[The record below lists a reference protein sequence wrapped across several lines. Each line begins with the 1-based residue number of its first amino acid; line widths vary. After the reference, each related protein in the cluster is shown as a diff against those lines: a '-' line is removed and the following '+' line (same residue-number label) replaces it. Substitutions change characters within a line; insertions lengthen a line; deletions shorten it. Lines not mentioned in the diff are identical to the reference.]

1 MREKAYLVGFLLA
14 AVLLLYLG
22 HDLIRGSILVS
33 WGLSFAGTTTAV
45 VLALTVYR
53 FKVELAASRDELK
66 RKEAELSFARQVQ
79 QALFP
84 RQLPASGGLEFSAI
98 CIPASAVSGD
108 YYDVFQLPDGR
119 LVLAIAD
126 ISGKGVSAAIL
137 MANLQALLR
146 VVAGTCPSPGAVCSK
161 LNAHLHA
168 VTGAYWFATFFY
180 AEWHPLERRLRYANA
195 GHNNPVLSSDSL
207 LRSLDHGGIPLGIL
221 PEYEFETGEVTLEPG
236 DLIVLYS
243 DGITE
248 AGVREGKEFGE
259 SRLLSLV
266 SANRQKPL
274 GEIQDRILRAVHA
287 WTGDEVE
294 DDITLVL
301 ARIPKG

>member
-1 MREKAYLVGFLLA
+1 MREKAYLIGFLLGA
-14 AVLLLYLG
+14 MLLLYLG
-22 HDLIRGSILVS
+22 HDLIRGSLLVS
-33 WGLSFAGTTTAV
+33 WGLSFAGTTAAV
-45 VLALTVYR
+45 VLALTIYR
-53 FKVELAASRDELK
+53 FKLQLEASRDELR

-79 QALFP
+79 KALFP
-84 RQLPASGGLEFSAI
+84 REIPEGGGLDFSAI

-146 VVAGTCPSPGAVCSK
+146 VVGGTCPSPGEVCK
-161 LNAHLHA
+161 RLNTHLHE

-180 AEWHPLERRLRYANA
+180 AEWHPLERKLRYANA
-195 GHNNPVLSSDSL
+195 GHNNPL
-207 LRSLDHGGIPLGIL
+207 LAGGALMQSLDHGGIPLGIL
-221 PEYEFETGEVTLEPG
+221 PEYEFETGEVTLQPG

-248 AGVREGKEFGE
+248 AGARDGKEFGE
-259 SRLLSLV
+259 ARLLSLV
-266 SANRQKPL
+266 NANRQRPL
-274 GEIQDRILRAVHA
+274 GEIQDRILKAVRA

-301 ARIPKG
+301 ARVQLD

>member
-1 MREKAYLVGFLLA
+1 MREKVYLIAFLLA
-14 AVLLLYLG
+14 AALLLYLG
-22 HDLIRGSILVS
+22 HDLFRGSLLVS

-45 VLALTVYR
+45 VLALTIYR
-53 FKVELAASRDELK
+53 FKLELEASRDELR
-66 RKEAELSFARQVQ
+66 RKEAELNFARQVQ

-84 RQLPASGGLEFSAI
+84 RQLPETGGLELSAV

-108 YYDVFQLPDGR
+108 YYDVFPLPDGR

-146 VVAGTCPSPGAVCSK
+146 VLAGTRPSPGEVCNK
-161 LNAHLHA
+161 LNSHLHQ
-168 VTGAYWFATFFY
+168 VTGAFWFATFFY
-180 AEWHPLERRLRYANA
+180 AEWHPGERLLRYANA
-195 GHNNPVLSSDSL
+195 GHNNPVLAGNSAQL
-207 LRSLDHGGIPLGIL
+207 TLDHGGIPLGIL
-221 PEYEFETGEVTLEPG
+221 PDYDFETGEVSLSPG
-236 DLIVLYS
+236 DLLVLYS

-248 AGVREGKEFGE
+248 AGARSGKEFGE
-259 SRLLSLV
+259 ARLLSLV
-266 SANRQKPL
+266 NANAQRPL
-274 GEIQDRILRAVHA
+274 GEIQERILRAVRS

-301 ARIPKG
+301 ARVPLD

>member
-1 MREKAYLVGFLLA
+1 MREKAILVGFLLA
-14 AVLLLYLG
+14 AALLLYLG

-45 VLALTVYR
+45 VLALTIYR
-53 FKVELAASRDELK
+53 FKLELEASRDELR

-84 RQLPASGGLEFSAI
+84 RRLPENGGLEFSAI

-108 YYDVFQLPDGR
+108 YYDVYQLPDGR

-146 VVAGTCPSPGAVCSK
+146 VVGGTCPSPGAVCNK
-161 LNAHLHA
+161 LNSHLHE

-180 AEWHPLERRLRYANA
+180 AEWHPSERRLSYANA
-195 GHNNPVLSSDSL
+195 GHNNPL
-207 LRSLDHGGIPLGIL
+207 LAGAAPIRSLDHGGIPLGIL
-221 PEYEFETGEVTLEPG
+221 PSYEYETGEVTLQPG
-236 DLIVLYS
+236 DLMVLYS

-248 AGVREGKEFGE
+248 AGARDGEEFGE
-259 SRLLSLV
+259 ARLLSLIN
-266 SANRQKPL
+266 ANRQRPL
-274 GEIQDRILRAVHA
+274 GEIQDHILRAVRA

-301 ARIPKG
+301 ARVPMD